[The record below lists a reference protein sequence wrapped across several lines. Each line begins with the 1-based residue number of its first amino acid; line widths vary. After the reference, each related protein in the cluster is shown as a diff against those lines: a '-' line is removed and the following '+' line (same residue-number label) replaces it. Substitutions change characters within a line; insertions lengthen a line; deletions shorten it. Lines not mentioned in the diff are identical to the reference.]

1 MLDKSILSAKLKS
14 DGIVILKNYYD
25 INFCEE
31 VIREIEE
38 GIDKFSDKV
47 TITKSENTGG
57 DFRLFG
63 MDRVY
68 DSAKVFFNE
77 TFFLDIINQVSKQK
91 QKPYFI
97 LGGKLEYVKNTTQN
111 SGGGWHRDQDKDQF
125 KVMLY
130 LNDVNS
136 ENGPFLFVKN
146 SKTTDAKRIRQ
157 KQKDS
162 LIVKI
167 KKLVK
172 GYKLTNP
179 RYSDSSINNY
189 LKENNLTPTEVTGG
203 AGDIIIFNSSFLH
216 RGKNISDS
224 IRYSLTNYIFPDT
237 LKQEKAIKNSSFSKT
252 FIK

>member
-1 MLDKSILSAKLKS
+1 M
-14 DGIVILKNYYD
+14 KN
-25 INFCEE
+25 
-31 VIREIEE
+31 
-38 GIDKFSDKV
+38 S
-47 TITKSENTGG
+47 
-57 DFRLFG
+57 
-63 MDRVY
+63 
-68 DSAKVFFNE
+68 
-77 TFFLDIINQVSKQK
+77 
-91 QKPYFI
+91 
-97 LGGKLEYVKNTTQN
+97 TQN
-111 SGGGWHRDQDKDQF
+111 SGGGWHRDQDKEQF

-130 LNDVNS
+130 LNNVNS

-162 LIVKI
+162 LIIKI

-189 LKENNLTPTEVTGG
+189 LKENKLTPTEVTSE